1 MKKVAILLRLLKKEN
16 ETDKETFGIKED
28 VIYALKNYDI
38 NYYLVPMDTALNDD
52 YDNIIEMIKMADGVI
67 IPGGRR
73 GGSKMELDIIKYL
86 YDNDIPTLGICLGHQ
101 SIGKAF
107 GGTKQSVEGHMVRNK
122 KYVHHVNI
130 NKDSLLYEIIGK
142 ERILVNS
149 RHKNIVVN
157 INIDISAYNDDGM
170 IEAVED
176 RTKKCFIGVQ
186 WHPESIMD
194 EDNKKIFDYF
204 ISKL

>member
-1 MKKVAILLRLLKKEN
+1 MKKIAILLRLARKEEN
-16 ETDKETFGIKED
+16 TKETFWIKED
-28 VIYALKNYDI
+28 VINVFKNYNV
-38 NYYLVPMDTALNDD
+38 NYFLIPMNTASNDD

-67 IPGGRR
+67 IPGGVR
-73 GGSKMELDIIKYL
+73 GGSKMELDIVKYL
-86 YDNDIPTLGICLGHQ
+86 YDNDIPTIGICFGHQ
-101 SIGKAF
+101 SMGVVF
-107 GGTKQSVEGHMVRNK
+107 GGKKERVKGHWK
-122 KYVHHVNI
+122 LGEKYVHYVNI

-142 ERILVNS
+142 ESLLVNS
-149 RHKNIVVN
+149 KHKKVITNTNIP
-157 INIDISAYNDDGM
+157 ISAYNDDGM

-176 RTKKCFIGVQ
+176 KTKKCFIGVQ

>member
-1 MKKVAILLRLLKKEN
+1 MKKVAVLLRLLKKEN

-28 VIYALKNYDI
+28 VIYALKNYNV
-38 NYYLVPMDTALNDD
+38 NYYLIPMNTALNDD

-73 GGSKMELDIIKYL
+73 GGSKMELDIVKYL

-101 SIGKAF
+101 SMGKVF
-107 GGTKQSVEGHMVRNK
+107 EGKKQAVEGHMIRNK
-122 KYVHHVNI
+122 KYVHYVNI
-130 NKDSLLYEIIGK
+130 NKDSMLYKIIEK

-149 RHKNIVVN
+149 KHKNIVVGTDL
-157 INIDISAYNDDGM
+157 DISAYNDENM
-170 IEAVED
+170 PEAFED
-176 RTKKCFIGVQ
+176 KTKKCFIGIQ

>member
-1 MKKVAILLRLLKKEN
+1 MKKVAVLLRLLKKEN

-28 VIYALKNYDI
+28 VINALKNYDV
-38 NYYLVPMDTALNDD
+38 NYYLIPMNTVSNDD
-52 YDNIIEMIKMADGVI
+52 YDNIKEMVKMADGVV

-73 GGSKMELDIIKYL
+73 GGTQMELDIIKYL
-86 YDNDIPTLGICLGHQ
+86 YDNDIPTLGICFGHQ
-101 SIGKAF
+101 NMGKIF
-107 GGTKQSVEGHMVRNK
+107 GGRKQAVEGHMVRNK
-122 KYVHHVNI
+122 KYVHYVNI
-130 NKDSLLYEIIGK
+130 NKDSLLYDIIGK

-149 RHKNIVVN
+149 RHKNIVVDTN
-157 INIDISAYNDDGM
+157 MYISAYNDEGM
-170 IEAVED
+170 PEAVED
-176 RTKKCFIGVQ
+176 RSKKCFIGVQ